1 MTFKEQVACLRR
13 LGFYDYDECADT
25 MEGMKARIKEL
36 EMEVEAIVSENER
49 LNEGGCRRDCRKRKE
64 YCQSFAYYVCKNRK
78 SLMTPTAKVL
88 KDMYADWNKD
98 Q

>member
-1 MTFKEQVACLRR
+1 MDELTLRLTLR
-13 LGFYDYDECADT
+13 EGLLQHKADV
-25 MEGMKARIKEL
+25 EKLKARIKEL
-36 EMEVEAIVSENER
+36 EDGS
-49 LNEGGCRRDCRKRKE
+49 CRFNCVKRKE